1 MYCFFEMT
9 WSSHWSVSESRCF
22 PDTAPE
28 RLGWVTKRHLTKQ
41 GETYR
46 YGVFPTHENS
56 WSYWLERIFFLKVAW
71 PPTSGQV
78 SVWKQNPT
86 TTWGPRTS
94 CRGHVITQ
102 IPTNDRTRWIW
113 NSIHQPARQRKHTK
127 HHPKHKCSMNFAH
140 WTPWRWDRKVGDML
154 TPGNTMV
161 AFIRP
166 ENCQDEAP
174 YIHLK
179 QEPL

>member
-1 MYCFFEMT
+1 
-9 WSSHWSVSESRCF
+9 
-22 PDTAPE
+22 
-28 RLGWVTKRHLTKQ
+28 
-41 GETYR
+41 
-46 YGVFPTHENS
+46 
-56 WSYWLERIFFLKVAW
+56 
-71 PPTSGQV
+71 
-78 SVWKQNPT
+78 
-86 TTWGPRTS
+86 
-94 CRGHVITQ
+94 
-102 IPTNDRTRWIW
+102 
-113 NSIHQPARQRKHTK
+113 
-127 HHPKHKCSMNFAH
+127 MNFAH